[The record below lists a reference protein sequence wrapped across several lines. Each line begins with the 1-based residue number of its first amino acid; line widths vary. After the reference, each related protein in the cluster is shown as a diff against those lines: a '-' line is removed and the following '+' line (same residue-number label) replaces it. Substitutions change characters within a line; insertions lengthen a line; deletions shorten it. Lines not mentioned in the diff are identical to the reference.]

1 MDKSVASVDEE
12 SKDYGAKSAKPIKQ
26 DKSDFNASAKNTIE
40 ALHQSSEN
48 PDQTNNNMH
57 NEMASIR

>member
-12 SKDYGAKSAKPIKQ
+12 SKDGIKSAKPIKK
-26 DKSDFNASAKNTIE
+26 DKSDFNASPKNTIE
-40 ALHQSSEN
+40 ALHQSSDN
-48 PDQTNNNMH
+48 PDHTNNNMN